1 MSAKPSSG
9 RPPGFLVVGVDG
21 SAGAVHALRWAAGVA
36 ARSGERLVV
45 IHAFEYLPPATVSS
59 LGWTVRDR
67 PRQLAAARRELTFCL
82 SGVFGSAA
90 AGEGSWTVD
99 GLTVQGELQKG
110 SAGAVLCAAATGASQ
125 LVVGARG
132 RSLAAGLLLGSV
144 SQHVAA
150 HAPCP
155 VTVVRE
161 LGQERRPA
169 PEPRS
174 GHDPVGVDAE
184 LRSGRRDG

>member
-1 MSAKPSSG
+1 M
-9 RPPGFLVVGVDG
+9 
-21 SAGAVHALRWAAGVA
+21 
-36 ARSGERLVV
+36 
-45 IHAFEYLPPATVSS
+45 
-59 LGWTVRDR
+59 
-67 PRQLAAARRELTFCL
+67 
-82 SGVFGSAA
+82 FGSAV

-155 VTVVRE
+155 VTVVRD
-161 LGQERRPA
+161 L
-169 PEPRS
+169 
-174 GHDPVGVDAE
+174 D
-184 LRSGRRDG
+184 RSGRPRSRGRVMTRSVSTPS

>member
-36 ARSGERLVV
+36 ARSGDRLVV
-45 IHAFEYLPPATVSS
+45 IHAFEYLPPATATS

-67 PRQLAAARRELTFCL
+67 LRQLAAARRKLTFCL
-82 SGVFGSAA
+82 SAVFGSAA

-110 SAGAVLCAAATGASQ
+110 SAGPVLCAAATGASQ

-144 SQHVAA
+144 STW
-150 HAPCP
+150 PR
-155 VTVVRE
+155 T
-161 LGQERRPA
+161 RRARSPSSGSWDRSA
-169 PEPRS
+169 GRPRS
-174 GHDPVGVDAE
+174 RGRVMT
-184 LRSGRRDG
+184 RSVSTPN